1 MAESFAMKKSLLL
14 VLVALML
21 SSCGGPEEGPLGIH
35 VGDKLGVR
43 GWNGEVTAMGKDW
56 IEVKPWGSSRH
67 TGNKRYR
74 ADEFKGGIKID
85 CPHK

>member
-14 VLVALML
+14 VLAALML

-35 VGDKLGVR
+35 VGDKIGPSVYEA
-43 GWNGEVTAMGKDW
+43 EVTAVGKDW
-56 IEVKPWGSSRH
+56 IEVRGDRRSARSLESVRV
-67 TGNKRYR
+67 N
-74 ADEFKGGIKID
+74 